1 MHNSKAQISVV
12 LITFN
17 EENKIRK
24 TIEAVSSLTDNIIVV
39 DSFST
44 DTTKAICEELGV
56 TFIQHVWQ
64 GYGGQKNAG
73 HAHAKYDWILSID
86 ADEVVS
92 PELLNELLSLRLQS
106 EKQVFNI
113 PFKTYFCNI
122 LIKYGG
128 WNPQHHIRLFNKKH
142 TEWDTLAVHETLIYP
157 KGHEIILLKNYI
169 LHYSYDSIEDYLNKS
184 DRYTTLFAER
194 LNTRG
199 KKATWIKLY
208 VSPTFTFI
216 KEYFFKL
223 GILDGVMGFRIACF
237 NFNYTYQKYAK
248 LRALQTD

>member
-1 MHNSKAQISVV
+1 MPNSKAQISVV

-24 TIEAVSSLTDNIIVV
+24 TIEAVSFLTDDIVVV

-56 TFIQHVWQ
+56 TFVQQVWQ

-92 PELLNELLSLRLQS
+92 PELLNELLSLGLQS

-128 WNPQHHIRLFNKKH
+128 WNPQYHIRLFNKKY
-142 TEWDTLAVHETLIYP
+142 TEWDKLTVHETLRFPADIIINTL
-157 KGHEIILLKNYI
+157 KGTIH
-169 LHYSYDSIEDYLNKS
+169 HYSYDTFEDYTTKS
-184 DRYTTLFAER
+184 EKYTDLFARR
-194 LNTRG
+194 LKERG
-199 KKATWIKLY
+199 KKTTWIKMH
-208 VSPTFTFI
+208 VSPVFTFI
-216 KEYFFKL
+216 KEYIFKL
-223 GILDGVMGFRIACF
+223 GLLDGIMGFKIACL
-237 NFNYTYQKYAK
+237 NYNYTKQKYSK
-248 LRALQTD
+248 LKMLQ